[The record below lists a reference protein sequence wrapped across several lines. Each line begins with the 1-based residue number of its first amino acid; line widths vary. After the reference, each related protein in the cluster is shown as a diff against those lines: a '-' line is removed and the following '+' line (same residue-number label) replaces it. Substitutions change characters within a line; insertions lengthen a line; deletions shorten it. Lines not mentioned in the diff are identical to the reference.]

1 MSNTSSIPR
10 PLMILIA
17 GPYRSGTEDDP
28 ARMTA
33 NLHALESYALP
44 IYRAGHLPVIGEWL
58 ALPLLRTAGSTRVG
72 DALYEEIVYP
82 VAHRLLDRCDAVL
95 RVGGASAGADN
106 DVRVAQS
113 RGLPVYHSL
122 DEIPG
127 CQARACC

>member
-1 MSNTSSIPR
+1 MSKSM
-10 PLMILIA
+10 MILIA
-17 GPYRSGTEDDP
+17 GPYRSGTNDDA

-33 NLHALESYALP
+33 NLQALESYALP
-44 IYRAGHLPVIGEWL
+44 IYRAGHVPVIGEWL

-82 VAHRLLDRCDAVL
+82 VAHRLLERCDAVL
-95 RVGGASAGADN
+95 RVGGASSGADN

-127 CQARACC
+127 CQA